1 MSSSDP
7 DIDACQAVLGCIAA
21 LANKDAAS
29 LTPSDSLSNDFGF
42 SDNKFVMLTLWLKQE
57 AVRLTGNRVTFL
69 KSQVAAADTV
79 ANIVEVF
86 FEIALDK
93 TLSSAAIAALIKKS
107 QGEMR

>member
-1 MSSSDP
+1 MSSIDP

-21 LANKDAAS
+21 LADTDAAS
-29 LTPSDSLSNDFGF
+29 LTPSDSLSNGFSF

-79 ANIVEVF
+79 ANIVELF
-86 FEIALDK
+86 FETVLDK
-93 TLSSAAIAALIKKS
+93 TLSSAAIASLIKNS
-107 QGEMR
+107 QEDMR